1 MKPKVLLFI
10 DWFLP
15 GTASGGPVRS
25 YINMIEHLKDDYDF
39 FVVTRNTDY
48 CSDEVYETVDSDQ
61 WNTIYPY
68 LNVYYFSNEN
78 LNRAKLK
85 SVMYEVDY
93 DVLLI
98 NGIYSWKFSILP
110 VLLADTS
117 NKRKKT
123 IVSARG
129 MVNPQAF
136 SSKAFKKK
144 LFLKLANLSGLYN
157 NISFHAT
164 NMDEAQYIKDYI
176 KTKRD
181 IYVAPNLPRKINE
194 DLASPKHKNTPTR
207 FVNLARISIEKGTH
221 KMLEILR
228 DVKSQMIIDLFG
240 PIYNETYWDRCKQ
253 IIEEL
258 PSNIIINYKGNLDSD
273 RVPEVL
279 REYDFFV
286 LFSEGENFGHAIIE
300 ALAVGCPV
308 IISDQTP
315 WKHLQDKNIGWDLE
329 LKEYNKIAAIIDK
342 ACAMSDENYFTMSQE
357 AVSYSMAFM
366 NNPELIDS
374 NKKLFK

>member
-1 MKPKVLLFI
+1 M
-10 DWFLP
+10 
-15 GTASGGPVRS
+15 S
-25 YINMIEHLKDDYDF
+25 Y
-39 FVVTRNTDY
+39 V
-48 CSDEVYETVDSDQ
+48 
-61 WNTIYPY
+61 
-68 LNVYYFSNEN
+68 
-78 LNRAKLK
+78 
-85 SVMYEVDY
+85 
-93 DVLLI
+93 
-98 NGIYSWKFSILP
+98 
-110 VLLADTS
+110 
-117 NKRKKT
+117 KRIKT

-157 NISFHAT
+157 DISFHAT

-240 PIYNETYWDRCKQ
+240 PIYNETYWDRCKR

-342 ACAMSDENYFTMSQE
+342 ACAMSDEKYFTMSQE